1 MLHLTY
7 KTYDD
12 LASGGA
18 PSDVQPPESSTGTTT
33 EKVEAKRPWE
43 TVQEDPVDV
52 FWRSKDGK
60 IPRQRDPKFCNHGV
74 KGMCDYCM
82 PLEVSGM
89 ASSKTFD

>member
-1 MLHLTY
+1 MLYLTY
-7 KTYDD
+7 QTYEDVP
-12 LASGGA
+12 AGGA
-18 PSDVQPPESSTGTTT
+18 NSNAGSHVTEAAAGSTG

-52 FWRSKDGK
+52 YWRSKDGK

-82 PLEVSGM
+82 PLEVSG
-89 ASSKTFD
+89 